1 MNKVTSLKNS
11 IEPISSG
18 MSIMIG
24 GFMTVGTPEHL
35 IDALIDT
42 KVTDLTII
50 CNDAGI
56 PEQGAGKLVSAGVI
70 KKFYASHVGL
80 NPQFG
85 KLMSAGEIDTELVPQ
100 GTLAERI
107 RAAGT
112 GLGGFLTPTGVGTE
126 VADGKQTLSIGDKD
140 YLLELPLKGDVA
152 LIKAHRSDKAGNL
165 IFRKSAQNFNP
176 IMAMAC
182 NYVVAEAEHI
192 EEVGTLDPDHVMLP
206 GIFVDAV
213 VQKQEEYDNEDA

>member
-1 MNKVTSLKNS
+1 MNKVKSLQKSVEN
-11 IEPISSG
+11 ISSG

-35 IDALIDT
+35 IDTLLEAHL
-42 KVTDLTII
+42 TDLTVI

-56 PEQGAGKLVSAGVI
+56 PDKGAGKLVSAGVI

-80 NPQFG
+80 NPAFG
-85 KLMSAGEIDTELVPQ
+85 QLMSEGKIDACLIPQ

-126 VADGKQTLSIGDKD
+126 VAEGKQTLTIGEKQF
-140 YLLELPLKGDVA
+140 LLELPLRGDVA

-182 NYVVAEAEHI
+182 DYVIAETEHI
-192 EEVGTLDPDHVMLP
+192 EEIGALDPDQVMLP

-213 VQKQEEYDNEDA
+213 VHKQEGNLR

>member
-1 MNKVTSLKNS
+1 MNKIKSLQES
-11 IEPISSG
+11 LTAISSG

-35 IDALIDT
+35 IDSLLEANL
-42 KVTDLTII
+42 TDLTVI

-56 PEQGAGKLVSAGVI
+56 PEKGAGKLVSAGVI

-80 NPQFG
+80 NPTFG
-85 KLMSAGEIDTELVPQ
+85 KLMSEGKIDAELIPQ
-100 GTLAERI
+100 GTLVERI

-126 VADGKQTLSIGDKD
+126 VAKGKQTLTIDEKQF
-140 YLLELPLKGDVA
+140 LLELPLHGDVA
-152 LIKAHRSDKAGNL
+152 LIKAHRSDRLGNL
-165 IFRKSAQNFNP
+165 VFRKSAQNFNP

-182 NYVVAEAEHI
+182 NYVVAEVEHI
-192 EEVGTLDPDHVMLP
+192 EEVGAIDPDHVMLP
-206 GIFVDAV
+206 GIFVDTIV
-213 VQKQEEYDNEDA
+213 HKQEGHHNEAA